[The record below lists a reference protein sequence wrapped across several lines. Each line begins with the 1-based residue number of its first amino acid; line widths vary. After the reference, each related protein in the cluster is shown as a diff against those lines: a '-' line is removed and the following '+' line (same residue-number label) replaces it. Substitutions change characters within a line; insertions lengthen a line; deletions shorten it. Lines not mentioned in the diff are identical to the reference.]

1 MLVVACSGSEGARTP
16 DLGIGAD
23 DTSLNPDP
31 SSPTTTATEG
41 VSVVEATRLWEAT
54 LDLFETP
61 ASDRATAAAA
71 APDGVPTTEI
81 LDLAERYFL
90 LDDELIVT
98 SQARYEQQ
106 PDGSVTIIDCANTN
120 GPTFLGAT
128 TLGFTATA
136 TPTPEGG
143 AAITTLEPVAYCV
156 PADDGQAALDTYQ
169 QWADDADSFW
179 DDPRPDHPS
188 LTENQTEAAMAK
200 ARQFYDDLVE
210 YDILEGNTF
219 NGNHQDRIVEII
231 SYLPDQIL
239 IRECIHGDETY
250 GTFDINGE
258 RVDGMVPP
266 WQVQYNTRMLKVGD
280 QWLYDDTTGTAYGEC
295 DLDRSFSSHQLL

>member
-1 MLVVACSGSEGARTP
+1 M
-16 DLGIGAD
+16 
-23 DTSLNPDP
+23 
-31 SSPTTTATEG
+31 
-41 VSVVEATRLWEAT
+41 VEATRLWEAT

-81 LDLAERYFL
+81 LDLAERYGA

-98 SQARYEQQ
+98 SQARYQQQ

-169 QWADDADSFW
+169 QWVEDARAFW

-210 YDILEGNTF
+210 YDILEGHTHND
-219 NGNHQDRIVEII
+219 NYQDRFVEII
-231 SYLPDQIL
+231 SYFPDRIVV
-239 IRECIHGDETY
+239 RECTHGDETY
-250 GTFDINGE
+250 GTFYINEE

-266 WQVQYNTRMLKVGD
+266 WQIEFTFLIVKVGD
-280 QWLYDDTTGTAYGEC
+280 QWLYDDTLSTIHEGC
-295 DLDRSFSSHQLL
+295 DLDRSFSGHQLL